1 MGSEVPCKS
10 IVIIMKAGL
19 DFRQSAVYYFN
30 LTNWS
35 RCPLFEDESLA
46 GMDLHFSD
54 SVRPIQSE
62 PMIVLAPGKRACEPN
77 ERATRESEETEET
90 QQSHAFQGLT
100 VERSSTDGRGSL

>member
-10 IVIIMKAGL
+10 IVIIVKAGL

-46 GMDLHFSD
+46 GMDLHLFD

-62 PMIVLAPGKRACEPN
+62 PMIVLAPGKGLVSPVKEQQGSLRRQKE
-77 ERATRESEETEET
+77 RESRM
-90 QQSHAFQGLT
+90 HFRVWL
-100 VERSSTDGRGSL
+100 